1 MDNKNL
7 QKEKMR
13 SSFFFSFFL
22 LFPTASVAFFKMMPI
37 PYHTIMN
44 VHRTQRFSAGTNN
57 YNQSNNTFLNE
68 THVIADGRAFVEW
81 MRIK

>member
-22 LFPTASVAFFKMMPI
+22 LFPTAAVAFFKMMPI
-37 PYHTIMN
+37 PYHAFTYI
-44 VHRTQRFSAGTNN
+44 HRTQRFSVGTNN
-57 YNQSNNTFLNE
+57 YNQSNGTFLNE
-68 THVIADGRAFVEW
+68 THVIADGRAFSEW